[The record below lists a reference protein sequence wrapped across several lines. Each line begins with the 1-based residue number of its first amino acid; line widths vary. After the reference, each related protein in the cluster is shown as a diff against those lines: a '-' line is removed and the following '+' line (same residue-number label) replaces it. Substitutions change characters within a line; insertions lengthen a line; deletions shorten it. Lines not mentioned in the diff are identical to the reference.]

1 MHLKQG
7 TAAFRCGAQPPDRP
21 VVFEP
26 WRHRFALSVAIAA
39 AGLLAAGGLVT
50 STGSGL
56 AVPDWPLSFGQ
67 VFPPMVGGV
76 LFEHGHRMVA
86 SAVGLMTLIL
96 MFWFRACEP
105 RAAVRRLAY
114 IAFFGV
120 LAQGILGG
128 VTVLMRLP
136 IAVSVAHACLA
147 QVVFCLLVILS
158 LMTSRQFIA
167 AGASRAIAPDRR
179 LARLAAAGTGLVL
192 VQLFLGALM
201 RHSGAGLAIP
211 DFPLAF
217 GRLIPPQLNSGI
229 AIHFAHRIGAVLVT
243 TVVIWIGIRAIRHPR
258 SELARPARLAALLVV
273 LQISLGGASV
283 LTRLAVL
290 PTTTHLLVG
299 ALLLAT
305 LMVLSARAFQSSSR
319 NVRAVAGVGTTVE
332 GLT

>member
-1 MHLKQG
+1 MQPKEG
-7 TAAFRCGAQPPDRP
+7 TLPRAAAPGPDRA

-26 WRHRFALSVAIAA
+26 WRHRFALAVAVAA

-67 VFPPMVGGV
+67 LFPPMVGGV

-86 SAVGLMTLIL
+86 SAVGFMTMIL
-96 MFWFRACEP
+96 MFWFRAREP
-105 RAAVRRLAY
+105 RPAVRWLAY
-114 IAFFGV
+114 AAFFGV
-120 LAQGILGG
+120 VAQGGLGG
-128 VTVLMRLP
+128 MTVLMRLP

-147 QVVFCLLVILS
+147 QVVFCLLVTLA
-158 LMTSRQFIA
+158 LVTSRRFIT
-167 AGASRAIAPDRR
+167 AGLSRTLAPDRP
-179 LARLAAAGTGLVL
+179 LARLTAAGSGV
-192 VQLFLGALM
+192 VFIQLFLGAVM

-211 DFPLAF
+211 DFPLSF
-217 GRLIPPQLNSGI
+217 GYLVPPQFTADI
-229 AIHFAHRIGAVLVT
+229 AIHFAHRVGALIVSL
-243 TVVIWIGIRAIRHPR
+243 VVIWIGARAIRHRRP
-258 SELARPARLAALLVV
+258 ELAGPARLAVALV
-273 LQISLGGASV
+273 LLQVSLGATAV

-305 LMVLSARAFQSSSR
+305 LMVLT
-319 NVRAVAGVGTTVE
+319 VRASQSVCAEAPAVARVGTTVE